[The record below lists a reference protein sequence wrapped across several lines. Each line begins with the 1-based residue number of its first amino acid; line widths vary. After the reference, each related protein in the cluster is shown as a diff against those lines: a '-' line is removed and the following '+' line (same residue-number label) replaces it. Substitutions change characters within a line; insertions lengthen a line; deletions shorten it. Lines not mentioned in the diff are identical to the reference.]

1 VLVVSCARVP
11 CSERTEPLLP
21 NKFANPLILIA
32 VALWSVAIWANW
44 RGWLPAWQLVLVAAA
59 LGLGLWMAFRRWRRD
74 EDPADA
80 LLPWRAYRV
89 VTRYEVQAGVDGLAL
104 TIDLA
109 RGAETG
115 ADTVRLCFRD
125 VARLREAAQGANDL
139 VTDGLRCVDRG
150 VGRGGLRYE
159 VHDRWRQCLTFR
171 CRSFD
176 VVEPEPV
183 VLLR

>member
-1 VLVVSCARVP
+1 
-11 CSERTEPLLP
+11 LLP
-21 NKFANPLILIA
+21 TKIAGPLILIVTA
-32 VALWSVAIWANW
+32 LWGVALWANW
-44 RGWLPAWQLVLVAAA
+44 RGWLGAWEMALVAAA
-59 LGLGLWMAFRRWRRD
+59 LAFGLWMAFRRWRRD

-89 VTRYEVQAGVDGLAL
+89 VTRYEVQAGADGLAL

-115 ADTVRLCFRD
+115 AETVRLCFRD
-125 VARLREAAQGANDL
+125 VARLREAAHGANDL

-150 VGRGGLRYE
+150 ASRGGLRYE

-176 VVEPEPV
+176 VVESGPV
-183 VLLR
+183 VLQR